1 MPYCTKCGNMMSD
14 RDLFCAKCGERHST
28 PATASAAAGFQPSP
42 PPPMGS
48 HQPFAYKWNG
58 QDPLAALTPRMA
70 SVLPYI
76 PAIGWIF
83 SVIVLAGKKFRLDRI
98 VRFHAFQGLYISAL
112 WLLVQWVIHPMMNS
126 VGEGFFRVD
135 RLLEAIL
142 IGTSIF
148 MMVKAGHDEAYVL
161 PVIGE
166 LAQRSA
172 QEK

>member
-1 MPYCTKCGNMMSD
+1 MSD
-14 RDLFCAKCGERHST
+14 RDLFCSKCGVRHG
-28 PATASAAAGFQPSP
+28 ATATATAATMPPAPPGSGNYFGRNFQ
-42 PPPMGS
+42 GND
-48 HQPFAYKWNG
+48 PFA
-58 QDPLAALTPRMA
+58 ALSPRTA

-76 PAIGWIF
+76 PALGWIF
-83 SVIVLAGKKFRLDRI
+83 SVIVLASKKFRLDHL

-126 VGEGFFRVD
+126 VGEGFFRID

-148 MMVKAGHDEAYVL
+148 MMVKASHDEAYVL